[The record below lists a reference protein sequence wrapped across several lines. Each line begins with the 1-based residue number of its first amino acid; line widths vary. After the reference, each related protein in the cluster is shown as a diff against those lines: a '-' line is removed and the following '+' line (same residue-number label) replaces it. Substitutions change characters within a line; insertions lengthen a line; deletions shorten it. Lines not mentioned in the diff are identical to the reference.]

1 MTFYRQAQSTEFTK
15 HNDLCAT
22 EQIRA
27 WHNGFRIVMQ
37 VNNMTYGMEVAAAG
51 TVHQTGGVMIHG
63 PLDNF
68 FRLELTPGFIE
79 RNPYDNEWETLIGI
93 HNGFPLGPENIFQ
106 VRKSVVWGEGG
117 SHRVEQVGRGLIKT
131 NKHS

>member
-27 WHNGFRIVMQ
+27 WHNGFQIVMQ

-51 TVHQTGGVMIHG
+51 TVHQTGGVMLHG

-79 RNPYDNEWETLIGI
+79 RNPYDNGREKSETRRVG
-93 HNGFPLGPENIFQ
+93 
-106 VRKSVVWGEGG
+106 KEGV
-117 SHRVEQVGRGLIKT
+117 STCRSRWAPYH
-131 NKHS
+131 

>member
-51 TVHQTGGVMIHG
+51 TVHQTGGVMLHG

-68 FRLELTPGFIE
+68 FRLELTPRSEEHTSALQSLMRISYAVFCLKKKKH
-79 RNPYDNEWETLIGI
+79 THKKTVTI
-93 HNGFPLGPENIFQ
+93 HNHMNYIQ
-106 VRKSVVWGEGG
+106 YY
-117 SHRVEQVGRGLIKT
+117 
-131 NKHS
+131 